1 MEKFDKAA
9 IDARVREGMP
19 FSHRWH
25 NRFHLEMPFGL
36 INDPNGLTYYK
47 DEYHIFYQWNPLG
60 VVHKNKCW
68 AHTKTRDFVHYT
80 VPELS
85 LWPSD
90 EHDKDGCYSGCGTV
104 ENGKLRVAYT
114 CNAKDENGKRTPAQ
128 RFGTLQADGTIKKE
142 EIAVPDAAPGYTGH
156 FRDPYIF
163 SRHGKRY
170 FVLGA
175 QREDEKGTVLVYE
188 ETEQGW
194 QCKGEMSH
202 RLGDFGYMWEC
213 PNLLRFGDYEALIFC
228 PQGLEAREYDRQ
240 NIYQAGYVA
249 GHASL
254 DAMTL
259 LHGKF
264 QAEKGWVYSLTMP
277 RELTLRQGHIYSK
290 PAREMKALRIE
301 DTALSL
307 DNDSTDELVCGLYDT
322 SEIMLDISLGEAH
335 RVSLQLVYGLE
346 KTVITYDTQE
356 QACVIDRSG
365 MKLGGKGKRKFR
377 LYSDGVL
384 SLHIFVD
391 KTAVEIFFQ
400 HGEEAA
406 SFFLFP
412 EKNIQ
417 PELRIY
423 SDADMESIS
432 GRVWELDSYKFSRNS
447 SWGDKYDKKPAA
459 FACGRL
465 FASFGRPF
473 PWAVQ
478 KMQDNASSTGYTGA

>member
-1 MEKFDKAA
+1 MENFNKAE
-9 IDARVREGMP
+9 IDAKVREGMP
-19 FSHRWH
+19 FKHRWH

-68 AHTKTRDFVHYT
+68 AHVKTRDFVRYSM
-80 VPELS
+80 PELS

-104 ENGKLRVAYT
+104 EKGQLRVAYT

-142 EIAVPDAAPGYTGH
+142 EIMVPDAAPGYTGH
-156 FRDPYIF
+156 FRDPYLF

-175 QREDEKGTVLVYE
+175 QREDEKGTVVVYE
-188 ETEQGW
+188 ETADGW
-194 QCKGEMSH
+194 QLKGELAH

-264 QAEKGWVYSLTMP
+264 QELDHGFDFYAPQVFQHEGRNLMLGWMGMPDKDDDYPTAEKGWMYSLTMP

-301 DTALSL
+301 ETAVSL
-307 DNDSTDELVCGLYDT
+307 DSDSTDEVVCGLYDA
-322 SEIMLDISLGEAH
+322 SEVILDISLGEAH
-335 RVSLQLVYGLE
+335 RVSLELVYGLE

-356 QACVIDRSG
+356 QACTIDRSG

-377 LYSDGVL
+377 LYADGVL
-384 SLHIFVD
+384 SLHLFVD
-391 KTAVEIFFQ
+391 RTAVETFFQ

-423 SDADMESIS
+423 SDADMESVS
-432 GRVWELDSYKFSRNS
+432 GRVWELDSYKFS
-447 SWGDKYDKKPAA
+447 
-459 FACGRL
+459 
-465 FASFGRPF
+465 
-473 PWAVQ
+473 
-478 KMQDNASSTGYTGA
+478 